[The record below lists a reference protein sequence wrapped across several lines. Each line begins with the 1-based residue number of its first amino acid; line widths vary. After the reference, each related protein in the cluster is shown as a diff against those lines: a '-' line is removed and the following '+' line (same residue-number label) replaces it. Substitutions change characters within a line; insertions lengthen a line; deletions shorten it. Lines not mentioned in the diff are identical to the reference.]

1 MKRDAIGPS
10 PPMPSAMLTT
20 QDIRRRQ
27 RILEA
32 AIVQLAERGLA
43 TTLLEDAAEAA
54 GCSPAQA
61 QVFFGRDEELVLGLY
76 ARLAADLEARVSELP
91 DGSLAERFR
100 SIMLAKLSLVAPY
113 REALASL
120 LAALL
125 NPKHELSVLSTESGI
140 IRSRV
145 MGVFSAVVLGARD
158 GHKVNTQ
165 QTVRS
170 LYAMHLAL
178 MLLWTQDGSQDAK
191 ATRAAIDL
199 VRDLLSLSGRLA
211 WLPGAGSAFERFD
224 EIAAPLIEPSPDSA
238 QAAVSRKILEQLFH
252 HRRLET
258 AGSCA
263 ERPCEQCFALHL
275 PRVLRFVSANEPIH
289 FLLPAFPAKSPSP
302 KKVLGRLPDMA
313 EELALRFLD
322 QVCDEIKEL
331 HSPGARITICSD
343 GRVFSDLV
351 GVTDQ
356 DVTDYGQEMERIRD
370 RIATTSL
377 DWFRMEDLFETSEHS
392 VMREQLIRHYAEPLA
407 AIRQRVNDHDQ
418 HRLLFN
424 GIQRFLFEDRVAI
437 ETDKSRTQV
446 RNQCKELTYL
456 VMQRSDAWGRLLSDC
471 FPGALR
477 LSIHPQMP
485 HAEKIG
491 IRLGEASDAWITPW
505 HGVAVE
511 RAGKF
516 RLMRLSEAEKLGA
529 KVVNRFGRPS
539 HLQV

>member
-1 MKRDAIGPS
+1 MHNSD
-10 PPMPSAMLTT
+10 
-20 QDIRRRQ
+20 DIRRRQ

-32 AIVQLAERGLA
+32 AVVQLAERGLSP
-43 TTLLEDAAEAA
+43 TLLEDAAEAA
-54 GCSPAQA
+54 GSSLAQA
-61 QVFFGRDEELVLGLY
+61 RVFFGRDEELVLGLY
-76 ARLAADLEARVSELP
+76 ARLAADLESRVAELP

-100 SIMLAKLSLVAPY
+100 SIMLTKLALVAPY
-113 REALASL
+113 REALAAL

-125 NPKHELSVLSTESGI
+125 NPKHELSVLSTQSGI

-158 GHKVNTQ
+158 GHKVNLQ

-178 MLLWTQDGSQDAK
+178 MLLWTQDASHDAK

-211 WLPGAGSAFERFD
+211 WLPGAASPFERFD
-224 EIAAPLIEPSPDSA
+224 EIAAPLIEPPPDSA
-238 QAAVSRKILEQLFH
+238 QAVISRRILEQLFRR
-252 HRRLET
+252 RRLEP

-289 FLLPAFPAKSPSP
+289 FLLPAFPAKSPNR
-302 KKVLGRLPDMA
+302 KKVLGRLPDRA
-313 EELALRFLD
+313 EELGLRFLD
-322 QVCDEIKEL
+322 QLCAEIREFY
-331 HSPGARITICSD
+331 SPGARITICSD

-351 GVTDQ
+351 GITDQ
-356 DVTDYGQEMERIRD
+356 DVTDYGLEMERLRD
-370 RIATTSL
+370 RLATTSL
-377 DWFRMEDLFETSEHS
+377 DWFRMEDLFETSEHT
-392 VMREQLIRHYAEPLA
+392 VMREQLVLHYAEPLA
-407 AIRQRVNDHDQ
+407 AIWQRVKDHDQ

-424 GIQRFLFEDRVAI
+424 GLQRFLFEDRVAI
-437 ETDKSRTQV
+437 ETGKSRTQM
-446 RNQCKELTYL
+446 RNECKECTYL
-456 VMQRSDAWGRLLSDC
+456 VMQRSDAWGRLLGDC

-477 LSIHPQMP
+477 LSIHPQNP

-511 RAGKF
+511 RGGEF
-516 RLMRLSEAEKLGA
+516 QLMRRSEAEEMGA
-529 KVVNRFGRPS
+529 VIVNKFGRPS
-539 HLQV
+539 HLHIGDDHER

>member
-1 MKRDAIGPS
+1 
-10 PPMPSAMLTT
+10 MLNTR
-20 QDIRRRQ
+20 DIRRRQ

-32 AIVQLAERGLA
+32 AVVHLAERGLSG
-43 TTLLEDAAEAA
+43 TLLEDAAQAA
-54 GCSPAQA
+54 GCSLAQA
-61 QVFFGRDEELVLGLY
+61 KIFFGRDEELVVGLY

-91 DGSLAERFR
+91 DGNLAERFR
-100 SIMLAKLSLVAPY
+100 SIMLAKIALVAPY

-125 NPKHELSVLSTESGI
+125 NPKHELSVLSTQSGI

-158 GHKVNTQ
+158 GHKLNAQ

-178 MLLWTQDGSQDAK
+178 MLLWTQDRSPDAG

-199 VRDLLSLSGRLA
+199 SCDLLSLSGRVA
-211 WLPGAGSAFERFD
+211 WLPGVGSSFGRLD
-224 EIAAPLIEPSPDSA
+224 EIAAPLVEPPPDPA
-238 QAAVSRKILEQLFH
+238 HDVLSRKILGQLFR
-252 HRRLET
+252 HRRLQ
-258 AGSCA
+258 APGSCA
-263 ERPCEQCFALHL
+263 EHPCEQCFALQL
-275 PRVLRFVSANEPIH
+275 PKVLRFVSANEPIH

-302 KKVLGRLPDMA
+302 KKVLGRLPDMG
-313 EELALRFLD
+313 EELALRFLE
-322 QVCDEIKEL
+322 QVCAEIRQVY
-331 HSPGARITICSD
+331 SPGAHITICSD

-356 DVTDYGQEMERIRD
+356 DVTDYGVEMEKLRARLG
-370 RIATTSL
+370 TTSL
-377 DWFRMEDLFETSEHS
+377 DWFSMEDLFETSEHS
-392 VMREQLIRHYAEPLA
+392 VMRSQLDRHYAEPLA
-407 AIRQRVNDHDQ
+407 AIRQRVNDHEQ

-424 GIQRFLFEDRVAI
+424 GIQRFLFEDRAAS

-446 RNQCKELTYL
+446 RNECKENTYL

-477 LSIHPQMP
+477 LSIHPQSP

-491 IRLGEASDAWITPW
+491 IRLGEASDSWITPW

-511 RAGKF
+511 RDGKF
-516 RLMRLSEAEKLGA
+516 QLMRRSEAEELGA
-529 KVVNRFGRPS
+529 RIVNRYGRPS
-539 HLQV
+539 HLQIGAHA